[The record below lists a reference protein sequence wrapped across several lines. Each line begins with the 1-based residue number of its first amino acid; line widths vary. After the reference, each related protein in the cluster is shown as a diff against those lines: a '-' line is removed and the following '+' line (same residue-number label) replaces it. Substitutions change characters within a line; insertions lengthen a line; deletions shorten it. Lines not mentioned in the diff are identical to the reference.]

1 MIVAGIDEA
10 GYGPM
15 LGPLVVG
22 ACAFELP
29 DDSQPLCLW
38 KRLTRIVSKKGTKDG
53 RKLHF
58 NDSKI
63 VYAPADG
70 LKQLERSVL
79 ALAGCLHDWP
89 DDLDKFLKC
98 VAEHAIPELAEHQ
111 WYTRAMEE
119 KFPIEVDGMSARIM
133 ANALR
138 AEMERTATRCVYY
151 AARVVSE
158 RPYNRL
164 CTATRN
170 KSNALF
176 SIASIHLDALVRR
189 FGHQKLE
196 IFCDRQGGRAHYGP
210 MLRQM
215 FDDWHLEILEES
227 DGCSRYRIT
236 QGEHAV
242 PITFVEKAETQSMSV
257 AAASMLCKYLRE
269 ALMHRFNAWWR
280 LHVPDL
286 APTAGYHGDGAR
298 FLEDIKAARA
308 TLGISDA
315 DLIRVR

>member
-1 MIVAGIDEA
+1 MILAGIDEA

-22 ACAFELP
+22 ACAFQIP
-29 DDSQPLCLW
+29 DDADVVCCW
-38 KRLTRIVSKKGTKDG
+38 KRLTKIVSKNKSKTG
-53 RKLHF
+53 RKLHV

-70 LKQLERSVL
+70 LKELERSVL
-79 ALAGCLHDWP
+79 AIASCLHDWP
-89 DDLDKFLKC
+89 GDLDQLLKC
-98 VAEHAIPELAEHQ
+98 VAEHAMKELAEHQ
-111 WYTRAMEE
+111 WYLPPEAE
-119 KFPIEVDGMSARIM
+119 KFPLEHDAVAVKIM
-133 ANALR
+133 ANALK
-138 AEMERTATRCVYY
+138 AEMDRTGTHCVYY

-158 RPYNRL
+158 RPFNRM
-164 CTATRN
+164 CNATRN

-176 SIASIHLDALVRR
+176 SIASIHLDTLVRK

-196 IFCDRQGGRAHYGP
+196 ICCDRQGGRAHYGP

-215 FDDWHLEILEES
+215 FEDWHLEIVEES
-227 DGCSRYRIT
+227 DGCSQYRIT

-242 PITFVEKAETQSMSV
+242 PITFVEKAEVQSMSV

-280 LHVPDL
+280 QHVPDVV
-286 APTAGYHGDGAR
+286 PTAGYYGDGAR
-298 FLEDIKAARA
+298 FLEDIKPARIS
-308 TLGISDA
+308 LGIPDG